1 VDIDLSGKY
10 YSPMAVLL
18 LPFAI
23 RKSDG
28 EFVTAEEVERG
39 LKSGCIC
46 PGCASTVMAKQGT
59 EKIWHF
65 AHHQAPACV
74 DGYEKSVHELA
85 KQLIRQRKS
94 LLLPSLDVE
103 ARGRDA
109 FGIVLIE
116 REHIFDECLCDFEKC
131 TSNVDLGPVTV
142 DVYGQLRDRHLIIEV
157 TVFHRISPDK
167 QERIEQTGI
176 GAMEIDL
183 SRFKSEQATLAKLE
197 DAIFCDLSI
206 RKWIFHPRLA
216 SAKLI
221 VSERLQ
227 TRLNESRMR
236 FEAEEEERKAQRLA
250 AEASRM
256 TNRATSGFNSAAP
269 IDGHELPVG
278 QPRWRACLPGAPDL
292 QIARQNLSERTS
304 KPIDEIVRVTS
315 QISRRAHLQ
324 SITPYELAAQWA
336 SALDV
341 TQSELMRFF
350 YEGKYVR

>member
-1 VDIDLSGKY
+1 VDINLSGKY

-28 EFVTAEEVERG
+28 EFVTAEDVERG
-39 LKSGCIC
+39 LKCDCIC
-46 PGCASTVMAKQGT
+46 PGCASAVMAKQGT

-65 AHHQAPACV
+65 AHHQAAACA

-94 LLLPSLDVE
+94 LLLPSLDVV

-109 FGIVLIE
+109 FGIDLIE
-116 REHIFDECLCDFEKC
+116 RELIFDASLCDFEKC
-131 TSNVDLGPVTV
+131 TSNADIGPVTV
-142 DVYGQLRDRHLIIEV
+142 DVHGQLRDRQLIIEV

-183 SRFKSEQATLAKLE
+183 SRFKTEQATLPKLE
-197 DAIFCDLSI
+197 DAIFCDSSI

-216 SAKLI
+216 GAKLI
-221 VSERLQ
+221 VNQRLQ
-227 TRLNESRMR
+227 VRLNESQMK
-236 FEAEEEERKAQRLA
+236 FEAEEEERKSQRLA
-250 AEASRM
+250 VEASRM
-256 TNRATSGFNSAAP
+256 AESAISGFISAAP
-269 IDGHELPVG
+269 VDGNELSVK
-278 QPRWRACLPGAPDL
+278 QPRWRSCLPGTPDL
-292 QIARQNLSERTS
+292 KIARQGLSERTS
-304 KPIDEIVRVTS
+304 KPIDDIVRVTS
-315 QISRRAHLQ
+315 QISRRGQLQ

-336 SALDV
+336 TALDV
-341 TQSELMRFF
+341 TQSELMRYVF
-350 YEGKYVR
+350 EGKYVL